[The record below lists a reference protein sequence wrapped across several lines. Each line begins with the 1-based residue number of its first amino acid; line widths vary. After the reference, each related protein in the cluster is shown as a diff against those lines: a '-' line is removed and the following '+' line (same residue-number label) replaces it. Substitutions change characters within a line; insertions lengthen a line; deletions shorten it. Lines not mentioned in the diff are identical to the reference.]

1 MSLSPSA
8 SISPSASA
16 SPTQAA
22 PTANYDVYIKDQS
35 GHDLLEGVG
44 VDRDNATT
52 QHAVIVYAG
61 TSLHPVVDETDVLTL
76 QISNNVVAS
85 AQIEI
90 VLYYA
95 LGA

>member
-1 MSLSPSA
+1 MYL
-8 SISPSASA
+8 
-16 SPTQAA
+16 
-22 PTANYDVYIKDQS
+22 KDQS

-44 VDRDNATT
+44 TDRDNAAT
-52 QHAVIVYAG
+52 QQAVIVYAG

-76 QISNNVVAS
+76 SIDNNAVVS

-90 VLYYA
+90 ALYYA